1 MKLILVHTPAQAK
14 TLTDLLGDDWRVEP
28 VYGLVRDLPT
38 DALGI
43 DVDDDF
49 RPTFAVASG
58 KGNIVWRLMK
68 ALRECEAVYAATPP
82 DADGETMAWHVL
94 AMSPD
99 VKDKPVYRVTL
110 GALTPDA
117 VRAAFAS
124 PRPLDMNQV
133 EAHVTRRTVER
144 LINWG
149 VTAAARKVISGKP
162 SLTWAG
168 MVALRLLAE
177 REGAIN
183 AFTTQTVWRASVA
196 FERDGVRFTANVMN
210 AHGAPLTMRNE
221 EQARQLE
228 TLLTNGTYWVDKS
241 GATMKTLPAPD
252 GLTLPVLI
260 DTAARDLSLTP
271 DRVVSLVETLYE
283 SGWITYPDAVPLSA
297 LSDDARAYIRREYGT
312 EYLNANMS
320 VTVGIAPADVKRVP
334 EALPGDGAAL
344 YALIWNHFIAS
355 HMTAGQDRLFGARI
369 LVSSL
374 AQGKPYPLELRAIVT
389 LPYFDG
395 WRRVLNADKP
405 AEALPLLPE
414 HHGLTDHEVIIETI
428 TSEPPVRYT
437 AASLVSALAACSFD
451 VASAVGSLKTLADL
465 AADSDGFLSLTE
477 SGRVVSAYLAEAFGE
492 LSSPAYAAELH
503 TEIARIA
510 SGERARLDVL
520 RTFWSAHGAA
530 LRPVSVVRKAS
541 ELKPL
546 VLRPAGEG

>member
-1 MKLILVHTPAQAK
+1 MKLVLTHTPAQAK
-14 TLTDLLGDDWRVEP
+14 TLTDRLGDGWRVEP
-28 VYGLVRDLPT
+28 VYGMLRDLPT

-43 DVDDDF
+43 DVDNDF
-49 RPTFAVASG
+49 RPTFAVAPG
-58 KGNIVWRLMK
+58 KGNIVRRLMK

-82 DADGETMAWHVL
+82 DADGEAMAWHVL

-99 VKDKPVYRVTL
+99 VKDKSIYRVTL
-110 GALTPDA
+110 SALTPDA

-124 PRPLDMNQV
+124 PRPLDMNLV
-133 EAHVTRRTVER
+133 EAHVTRRIIER
-144 LINWG
+144 LIGWG
-149 VTAAARKVISGKP
+149 VTAAVRKTLSGKP

-177 REGAIN
+177 REGAIDT
-183 AFTTQTVWRASVA
+183 FTPQTVWRASVA
-196 FERDGVRFTANVMN
+196 FERDGVRFTASVMN
-210 AHGAPLTMRNE
+210 AHGTPLTLRNE

-228 TLLTNGTYWVDKS
+228 TLLTHGTYWVDKS
-241 GATMKTLPAPD
+241 GATKKTLPAS
-252 GLTLPVLI
+252 GALTLPALVE
-260 DTAARDLSLTP
+260 TAVRDLSLGP
-271 DRVVSLVETLYE
+271 DQVVSLIETLYE
-283 SGWITYPDAVPLSA
+283 AGWIIHPATVPSSG

-312 EYLNANMS
+312 EYLNADAS
-320 VTVGIAPADVKRVP
+320 GTVGIAPADVNRVP
-334 EALPGDGAAL
+334 EPLPGDGAAL
-344 YALIWNHFIAS
+344 YALIWKHFIAA
-355 HMTAGQDRLFGARI
+355 HMAAGQDRLLGARI
-369 LVSSL
+369 LVSSS
-374 AQGKPYPLELRAIVT
+374 AQSKPYPVELRAIVT

-437 AASLVSALAACSFD
+437 AASLVSALAARSFD
-451 VASAVGSLKTLADL
+451 VASAVGSLKTLAEYV
-465 AADSDGFLSLTE
+465 ADGDGALSLTE
-477 SGRVVSAYLAEAFGE
+477 SGRAVSMYLAEAFGE

-520 RTFWSAHGAA
+520 RAFWLAYGAA
-530 LRPVSVVRKAS
+530 LRPVSAIRTAG

-546 VLRPAGEG
+546 VLRPVGEG